1 MNNNSETEINYALIG
16 RYLSGEASPAEAI
29 ELEQWLSASPYNR
42 EQFEHVSKLWGDISQ
57 DEQYALPDK
66 EAFFQ
71 QIKNSIH
78 GQQPAKVHALK
89 KTKFWL
95 SIAAGI
101 LFIISAAFLYTVFHK
116 DQTSS
121 AVAVISRQT
130 QQQLLHD
137 TLPDGSLAIVN
148 SHSTLAY
155 PTEFGKDE
163 RTVQLNGEAWFNV
176 TANAVRPFVITVGPI
191 RVKVIG
197 TSFNIRNNTSTVEVA
212 VKTGVVRMISNTDSI
227 TLPAGKKGI
236 YNIKENR
243 FLIENTFRPNEI
255 GYATRIF
262 NFENASLQEIAAQLE
277 KAYNITIIF
286 NNEKLKSCTLSS
298 SFDNKPVEYIF
309 EVLAMTL
316 NIQYKIENKTV
327 YISGN
332 SCT

>member
-1 MNNNSETEINYALIG
+1 MNNNSDTEINYALIG
-16 RYLSGEASPAEAI
+16 RYLCGEASPAEAI

-42 EQFEHVSKLWGDISQ
+42 EQFEQVCRLWGDLSQ

-71 QIKNSIH
+71 QIKNNVH
-78 GQQPAKVHALK
+78 GQQPAKVHMLK
-89 KTKFWL
+89 KTKFRL

-101 LFIISAAFLYTVFHK
+101 LFIISAALLFTIFLK
-116 DQTSS
+116 DQTSP

-130 QQQLLHD
+130 QQQILRD
-137 TLPDGSLAIVN
+137 TLPDGTLAIVN
-148 SHSTLAY
+148 SHSTLVY
-155 PTEFGKDE
+155 PAQFGNGE
-163 RTVQLNGEAWFNV
+163 RNVQLNGEAWFNV
-176 TANAVRPFVITVGPI
+176 TANAARPFVITVGLI

-197 TSFNIRNNTSTVEVA
+197 TSFNVRNNISTIEVA
-212 VKTGVVRMISNTDSI
+212 VKTGVVRMISNSDSI
-227 TLPAGKKGI
+227 TLQAGKKGI
-236 YNIKENR
+236 YDTKSGS
-243 FLIENTFRPNEI
+243 FLVENTFRPNEI

-277 KAYNITIIF
+277 KAYNIKIIF
-286 NNEKLKSCTLSS
+286 NNDKLKNCTLSS
-298 SFDNKPVEYIF
+298 SFDNKTVEYIF

-327 YISGN
+327 YISGK

>member
-1 MNNNSETEINYALIG
+1 MNNNSDTEINYALIG
-16 RYLSGEASPAEAI
+16 RYLSGEALPAEAI
-29 ELEQWLSASPYNR
+29 ELEQWLSASPNNR
-42 EQFEHVSKLWGDISQ
+42 EQFERVCRLWGELSQ

-71 QIKNSIH
+71 QIKNSVRS
-78 GQQPAKVHALK
+78 QQPAKVHPLK

-95 SIAAGI
+95 SIAAGF
-101 LFIISAAFLYTVFHK
+101 LFIISAAFLFTIFLK
-116 DQTSS
+116 NQTSP
-121 AVAVISRQT
+121 VAVISRQT
-130 QQQLLHD
+130 QQQILRD
-137 TLPDGSLAIVN
+137 TLSDGTLAIVN
-148 SHSTLAY
+148 SHSTLVY
-155 PTEFGKDE
+155 PAQFNKSE
-163 RTVQLNGEAWFNV
+163 RNVQLNGEAWFNV
-176 TANAVRPFVITVGPI
+176 TANAARPFVITAGPI

-197 TSFNIRNNTSTVEVA
+197 TSFNVRNNSENIVVT

-227 TLPAGKKGI
+227 TLQAGKKGI
-236 YNIKENR
+236 YNIKTGK

-277 KAYNITIIF
+277 KAYNITILF
-286 NNEKLKSCTLSS
+286 NNHKLKNCTMSS
-298 SFDNKPVEYIF
+298 SFDNKTVEYIF